1 MPGTAEGRL
10 IKDCPYTFECFF
22 FRFVDAIASDEVD
35 LHNLPRLSKQ
45 ISIVA
50 MLIAAEARMYYVCD
64 TSDIMGLPQRPKSF
78 FAFRL

>member
-1 MPGTAEGRL
+1 
-10 IKDCPYTFECFF
+10 
-22 FRFVDAIASDEVD
+22 
-35 LHNLPRLSKQ
+35 
-45 ISIVA
+45 